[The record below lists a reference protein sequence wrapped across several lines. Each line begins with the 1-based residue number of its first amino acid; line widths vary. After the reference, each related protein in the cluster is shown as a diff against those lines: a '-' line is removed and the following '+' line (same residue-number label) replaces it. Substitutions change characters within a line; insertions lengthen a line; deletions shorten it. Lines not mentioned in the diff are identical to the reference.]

1 MIKIKINHILI
12 YRAMYEKYH
21 YSPHSSKKLADK
33 LHLTVK
39 QINDFLFNI
48 NKENNRPLPRLTI
61 LWNVT
66 QALNL
71 KIDDVI
77 EEVKE

>member
-1 MIKIKINHILI
+1 MTEIKINHILI
-12 YRAMYEKYH
+12 YKAMHEKYH
-21 YSPHSSKKLADK
+21 YSPHSSKKLANE

-39 QINDFLFNI
+39 QITDFLFNI
-48 NKENNRPLPRLTI
+48 NKENNRPLPRLII

-77 EEVKE
+77 EEVKK